1 MIWVMIVKI
10 FNIILDIF
18 LFLINISSAY
28 AKSESMDFEIK
39 LEEFLRIET
48 VTSAVL
54 MANITDKTGNLYSPL
69 SSRFKVISNCS
80 EQKTLNLKSESITEN
95 GNEQSLFELGGR
107 VYIAFT
113 NVNNKPRSEA
123 LANCKMGTHPKY
135 SPGVVAYPVTS
146 IMGAKSEN
154 QRGQGKYKVFIN
166 NGTTNILVNVGS
178 HVLRNSF
185 DSNDPRGFYQ
195 ATLSLTESE
204 I

>member
-10 FNIILDIF
+10 FNIILAIF
-18 LFLINISSAY
+18 LFLINVSSAY
-28 AKSESMDFEIK
+28 AKSKSMDFEIK

-80 EQKTLNLKSESITEN
+80 EQKTLYLKSESITEN
-95 GNEQSLFELGGR
+95 GNEQSMFEQGGR

-146 IMGAKSEN
+146 IMGAKSEY